1 MKNLILVRHAKSS
14 WKDTLLNDHDR
25 TLNKRGERDA
35 PFMAKVLKKR
45 KVTPDLIVTSTATRA
60 LSTAKIFAAELEYKK
75 QLIEQSKH
83 LYLADLDALMEFV
96 TLLPDEKSTVAI
108 FGHNPG
114 ITWLVNFFSV
124 TVIENMPTCGICSL
138 RFSVNNWKEVSAK
151 EGQLLFFEFPKLY
164 FKDSD
169 D

>member
-14 WKDTLLNDHDR
+14 WKDALLDDHDR

-45 KVTPDLIVTSTATRA
+45 NVKPDLIVTSTATRA

-75 QLIEQSKH
+75 QLIVQSRD
-83 LYLADLDALMEFV
+83 LYLANLEALIEFV
-96 TLLPDEKSTVAI
+96 KLLPDEKNTVAL

-114 ITWLVNFFSV
+114 ITLLANYCSP
-124 TVIENMPTCGICSL
+124 TAIDNLPTCCISS
-138 RFSVNNWKEVSAK
+138 FSFSSNSWKEMDAK
-151 EGQLLFFEFPKLY
+151 EGQLVFFEYPKMY